1 MPIGRPAFEVV
12 TADVPESRA
21 EEPGSP
27 PMQPAATAAARPSAA
42 SRGRSAM
49 LVEQLSAVRKRTQR
63 P

>member
-42 SRGRSAM
+42 SGRSAM